1 MEWLDQFY
9 SGPFSLSVCLGLL
22 LVIAL
27 LSNTVRFRR
36 VVLALS
42 VLLYIRYMI
51 WRGVYTLP
59 TETLAMVVVGWT
71 VYLAEIYGLFQYG
84 FFAVQ
89 AWSPTNRAPVPLTA
103 FPTVDM
109 FVTVVD
115 EPLDI
120 LKRTLIACLHQHY
133 PRERYSVC
141 VLDDGNRDEIRT
153 LAASLG
159 CRYFCRPD
167 RPRHA
172 KAGNLNYAL
181 SRTRHD
187 YVAVFDVDHV
197 PVRDFLRETISLFDS
212 PQVAFVQTAHH
223 FYNPDIFQRNL
234 RLQHELQN
242 EQALFFRVLQAGRDA
257 HGSAFFA
264 GSGGIFSRRALE
276 TVGGFQIQT
285 VSEDLHT
292 SLVLHARGYES
303 RYLNK
308 VLSVGLMPD
317 TFEGYLR
324 QRTRWAIGSVQTF
337 LHHNPI
343 TIRGLTLSQRVDYL
357 GSIYYFFFGIP
368 RVVCLVAPLST
379 LLFGVPALHAEVWE
393 LCLNFFSFYA
403 ATAIAMKPISRGTR
417 NAFWSDVYE
426 IAMCFALSRA
436 VLATLARPRKER
448 PFEVTPKGQLVAQG
462 PQKEFA
468 RAYPHLMVFTALA
481 LGVTAGFYQ
490 WGSGGTIPGFEVS
503 LFWACINIFLLAVA
517 MLVAN
522 EQPQVRRLF
531 RLPCATKAEL
541 HAGGLSLPATA
552 VDISEQ
558 GMALTIPHPVFVDPR
573 SVTVRLQD
581 DSGNDVEL
589 RGRIVRQ
596 EPNSSGGVLAGIH
609 WHELD
614 DKTLQALLVT
624 TVGESPGWNRPGL
637 QPASTTTRS
646 LWALLGAVFRPWAPL
661 LAKRRQMPRV
671 WVEVPC
677 TVNMGGQAMQGRTFN
692 LSYNGLAV
700 RFPAQPDV
708 SPSGTVLTVEGVQL
722 KVLPLEVCSYQNQAL
737 VRFQIEHGEDSDHHW
752 HHVLTAHW
760 FGPNRGQAPQSVG

>member
-9 SGPFSLSVCLGLL
+9 SGPISLSICLGLL
-22 LVIAL
+22 VIIAV
-27 LSNTVRFRR
+27 LSNSVGSRR

-59 TETLAMVVVGWT
+59 TDILAMVVVGWT
-71 VYLAEIYGLFQYG
+71 VYLAEIYGLLQYG
-84 FFAVQ
+84 FFAIQ
-89 AWSPTNRAPVPLTA
+89 AWSPTNRTPAPLTTY
-103 FPTVDM
+103 PTVDM

-120 LKRTLIACLHQHY
+120 LKRTLIACLYQHY

-141 VLDDGNRDEIRT
+141 VLDDGNRDEVRA

-181 SRTRHD
+181 SQTQHD

-197 PVRDFLRETISLFDS
+197 PVRDFLRETVGLFDT

-276 TVGGFQIQT
+276 AVGGFQTHT

-324 QRTRWAIGSVQTF
+324 QRTRWAIGSIQTF
-337 LHHNPI
+337 LRDNPI
-343 TIRGLTLSQRVDYL
+343 TIRGLTFRQRIDYL

-368 RVVCLVAPLST
+368 RVICLVAPLFT
-379 LLFGVPALHAEVWE
+379 LLFGIPALHADVWE
-393 LCLNFFSFYA
+393 LCLNFFSFYVA
-403 ATAIAMKPISRGTR
+403 SAIAMRPVSRGTR

-436 VLATLARPRKER
+436 VLVTLARPRKER

-462 PQKEFA
+462 PRNELV
-468 RAYPHLMVFTALA
+468 RVYPHLVVFMLLA
-481 LGVTAGFYQ
+481 SGVIVGFYQ
-490 WGSGGTIPGFEVS
+490 WSSGGTIPGFGVS
-503 LFWACINIFLLAVA
+503 LFWACVNLFLLAVA

-531 RLPCATKAEL
+531 RMPCAAKVEL
-541 HAGGLSLPATA
+541 RTGQLSVPATM

-558 GMALTIPHPVFVDPR
+558 GMALAIPHPMFTDPK
-573 SVTVRLQD
+573 SVTVCLQD
-581 DSGNDVEL
+581 HAGNHVEL
-589 RGRIVRQ
+589 AGRIVRQ
-596 EPNSSGGVLAGIH
+596 EPTAKGNVLAAIH
-609 WHELD
+609 WPELD
-614 DKTLQALLVT
+614 DKTLQSLFVT
-624 TVGESPGWNRPGL
+624 TVGEASEWNRPGS

-646 LWALLGAVFRPWAPL
+646 FRALMGALFRPWTPL
-661 LAKRRQMPRV
+661 LTKRRQMPRLHV
-671 WVEVPC
+671 QVPC
-677 TVNMGGQAMQGRTFN
+677 TVDVGGQPMQGTTWN
-692 LSYNGLAV
+692 LSYGGLAV
-700 RFPAQPDV
+700 LFPSQPQL
-708 SPSGTVLTVEGVQL
+708 SEAGALLTVEGITLNV
-722 KVLPLEVCSYQNQAL
+722 VPIETTTYRNQTL
-737 VRFQIEHGEDSDHHW
+737 VRFQIERGEADDDHW

-760 FGPNRGQAPQSVG
+760 FGHNRVQAPQPVG

>member
-9 SGPFSLSVCLGLL
+9 SGPISLSICLGLL
-22 LVIAL
+22 LIIAL
-27 LSNTVRFRR
+27 LSNAVRFRR

-59 TETLAMVVVGWT
+59 TETLAMVVIGWT

-89 AWSPTNRAPVPLTA
+89 AWSPTNRTAVPLTTY
-103 FPTVDM
+103 PTVDI

-133 PRERYSVC
+133 PQDRYSVC
-141 VLDDGNRDEIRT
+141 VLDDGNRDEIRA

-172 KAGNLNYAL
+172 KAGNLNHAL
-181 SRTRHD
+181 SRTQHE

-197 PVRDFLRETISLFDS
+197 PVRDFLQETISLFDA
-212 PQVAFVQTAHH
+212 PRVAFVQTAHH

-264 GSGGIFSRRALE
+264 GSGGMFSRRALE
-276 TVGGFQIQT
+276 AVGGFQTQT

-324 QRTRWAIGSVQTF
+324 QRTRWAIGSIQTF

-343 TIRGLTLSQRVDYL
+343 TIRGLTLRQRIDYV

-368 RVVCLVAPLST
+368 RVVCLTAPLST
-379 LLFGVPALHAEVWE
+379 LLFGIPALHAGVWG
-393 LCLNFFSFYA
+393 LCLNFFSFYLGS
-403 ATAIAMKPISRGTR
+403 AIAMRPVSRGTR

-436 VLATLARPRKER
+436 VLATLAHPGKER

-462 PQKEFA
+462 PQGELA
-468 RAYPHLMVFTALA
+468 RVYPHLAVFTVLV
-481 LGVTAGFYQ
+481 LGAVAGFYQ
-490 WGSGGTIPGFEVS
+490 WGSGGTIPGFGVS
-503 LFWACINIFLLAVA
+503 LFWACVNIFLLAVA

-531 RLPCATKAEL
+531 RLPRAVKAEVR
-541 HAGGLSLPATA
+541 AGRLSLPATT
-552 VDISEQ
+552 VDICEQ
-558 GMALTIPHPVFVDPR
+558 GLALTIPHPVFTDPS

-581 DSGNDVEL
+581 YTGNHVEVA
-589 RGRIVRQ
+589 GRMVRQ
-596 EPNSSGGVLAGIH
+596 EPTANGNVLAAVH
-609 WHELD
+609 WPELD
-614 DKTLQALLVT
+614 DKKLHALLT
-624 TVGESPGWNRPGL
+624 ATVGEASEWNRPGL
-637 QPASTTTRS
+637 QPASTTARS
-646 LWALLGAVFRPWAPL
+646 FRALMEAIFRPWAPL
-661 LAKRRQMPRV
+661 LAKRRQTPRLPV
-671 WVEVPC
+671 QVPC
-677 TVNMGGQAMQGRTFN
+677 TADMGGELMQGQTFN

-700 RFPAQPDV
+700 LFPSHPPVRPTGAD
-708 SPSGTVLTVEGVQL
+708 LTVEGVTL
-722 KVLPLEVCSYQNQAL
+722 KVRPIETSSYQKQTL
-737 VRFQIEHGEDSDHHW
+737 VRFQIEHLEEQNHQW
-752 HHVLTAHW
+752 HRVLTSHW
-760 FGPNRGQAPQSVG
+760 FGPHRGQVSQAIG

>member
-9 SGPFSLSVCLGLL
+9 SGPVSLSICLGLL

-27 LSNTVRFRR
+27 LSNSVRFRQ

-59 TETLAMVVVGWT
+59 TDTLAMIVVGWT
-71 VYLAEIYGLFQYG
+71 VYLAEIYGLVQYG
-84 FFAVQ
+84 FFAMQ
-89 AWSPTNRAPVPLTA
+89 AWSPTTRTPTPITS

-120 LKRTLIACLHQHY
+120 LQRTLIACVNQHY
-133 PRERYSVC
+133 PREHYSVC
-141 VLDDGNRDEIRT
+141 VLDDGNRDEIRV

-181 SRTRHD
+181 SRTQHD
-187 YVAVFDVDHV
+187 FVAVFDVDHV

-242 EQALFFRVLQAGRDA
+242 EQALFFRVLQAGRDT

-264 GSGGIFSRRALE
+264 GSGGIFSRRALDA
-276 TVGGFQIQT
+276 VGGFQTQT

-292 SLVLHARGYES
+292 SLVLHAKGYQS

-324 QRTRWAIGSVQTF
+324 QRTRWAIGSIQTF

-343 TIRGLTLSQRVDYL
+343 TTRGLTLRQRIDYL

-368 RVVCLVAPLST
+368 RVVCLIAPLST
-379 LLFGVPALHAEVWE
+379 LLFGIPALHAEVWE
-393 LCLNFFSFYA
+393 LCLNFFSFYVA
-403 ATAIAMKPISRGTR
+403 SAIAMRPVSRGTR

-436 VLATLARPRKER
+436 VLVTLARPRKER
-448 PFEVTPKGQLVAQG
+448 PFDVTPKGQLVAQG
-462 PQKEFA
+462 PRHELA
-468 RAYPHLMVFTALA
+468 RVYPHLAVFTALSV
-481 LGVTAGFYQ
+481 GVIVGFYQ
-490 WGSGGTIPGFEVS
+490 WGTGGTIPGFGVS
-503 LFWACINIFLLAVA
+503 LFWACINLFLLAVA

-522 EQPQVRRLF
+522 EQPQVRRQF
-531 RLPCATKAEL
+531 RLPCAAKAEL
-541 HAGGLSLPATA
+541 RAGGVSLSATA

-558 GMALTIPHPVFVDPR
+558 GMALTIPHPVFADPR
-573 SVTVRLQD
+573 SVTVRVQD
-581 DSGNDVEL
+581 HNGDDVEL
-589 RGRIVRQ
+589 GGQIVRQ
-596 EPNSSGGVLAGIH
+596 EPNAGGHVLAVVR

-614 DKTLQALLVT
+614 DKTLHAFLIA
-624 TVGESPGWNRPGL
+624 TVGKASEWNRLGSPSD
-637 QPASTTTRS
+637 STTTRS
-646 LWALLGAVFRPWAPL
+646 LLALMGAIFRPWSPL
-661 LAKRRQMPRV
+661 VAKRRQMPRLHV
-671 WVEVPC
+671 QVPC
-677 TVNMGGQAMQGRTFN
+677 AVDVAGQPMEGITCN
-692 LSYNGLAV
+692 LSYSGLAAL
-700 RFPAQPDV
+700 FPSKPQFSEA
-708 SPSGTVLTVEGVQL
+708 GAILTVEGITFNV
-722 KVLPLEVCSYQNQAL
+722 VPIEMASYHNQTL
-737 VRFQIEHGEDSDHHW
+737 VRFHIEHGKHDDQHW
-752 HHVLTAHW
+752 HQILTGHW
-760 FGPNRGQAPQSVG
+760 FAPHRIHAPQPVA

>member
-1 MEWLDQFY
+1 MESLDQFY
-9 SGPFSLSVCLGLL
+9 SSTVSLSICLGLL
-22 LVIAL
+22 LIIAL
-27 LSNTVRFRR
+27 LSNSVRFRR

-84 FFAVQ
+84 FFAIQ
-89 AWSPTNRAPVPLTA
+89 AWSPTNRTPAPLTTY
-103 FPTVDM
+103 PTVDM

-120 LKRTLIACLHQHY
+120 LKRTLIACLYQHY

-141 VLDDGNRDEIRT
+141 VLDDGNRDEVRA

-181 SRTRHD
+181 SRTQHD

-197 PVRDFLRETISLFDS
+197 PMRDFLRETISLFDT

-276 TVGGFQIQT
+276 AVGGFQTHT

-308 VLSVGLMPD
+308 VLSVGLMPE

-324 QRTRWAIGSVQTF
+324 QRTRWAIGSMQTF
-337 LHHNPI
+337 LRHNPI
-343 TIRGLTLSQRVDYL
+343 TIRGLTFRQRIDYL

-368 RVVCLVAPLST
+368 RVVCLIAPLST
-379 LLFGVPALHAEVWE
+379 LLFGIPALHAEVWE
-393 LCLNFFSFYA
+393 LCLNFFSFYVA
-403 ATAIAMKPISRGTR
+403 SAIAMRPISRGTR

-436 VLATLARPRKER
+436 VLVTLARPRKER

-462 PQKEFA
+462 PRNELL
-468 RAYPHLMVFTALA
+468 RVYPHLVVFNVLA
-481 LGVTAGFYQ
+481 VGVIVGFYQ
-490 WGSGGTIPGFEVS
+490 WGSGGTIPGFGVS
-503 LFWACINIFLLAVA
+503 LFWACINLFLLAIA

-541 HAGGLSLPATA
+541 RAGGLSLPATA

-558 GMALTIPHPVFVDPR
+558 GMALTIPHPVFADPR
-573 SVTVRLQD
+573 SVTVRLQNN
-581 DSGNDVEL
+581 SGDGVEL
-589 RGRIVRQ
+589 KGQIVRQ
-596 EPNSSGGVLAGIH
+596 EPNASGGVLAAIH
-609 WHELD
+609 WQDLD
-614 DKTLQALLVT
+614 DKTLQNVLVT
-624 TVGESPGWNRPGL
+624 TIGEASEWDYPGS
-637 QPASTTTRS
+637 QPTSTTTRS
-646 LWALLGAVFRPWAPL
+646 FRALMGALFRPWAPL
-661 LAKRRQMPRV
+661 LAKRRQTPRLHV
-671 WVEVPC
+671 QVPC
-677 TVNMGGQAMQGRTFN
+677 MVDVGGQPIRGTTWN
-692 LSYNGLAV
+692 LSYGGLAV
-700 RFPAQPDV
+700 LFPSQSHISEA
-708 SPSGTVLTVEGVQL
+708 GAVLTVEGLTLNV
-722 KVLPLEVCSYQNQAL
+722 VPIETSSYRNQTL
-737 VRFQIEHGEDSDHHW
+737 VRFQIEHVEEQNHHW

-760 FGPNRGQAPQSVG
+760 FGPNQVHTSQPVG